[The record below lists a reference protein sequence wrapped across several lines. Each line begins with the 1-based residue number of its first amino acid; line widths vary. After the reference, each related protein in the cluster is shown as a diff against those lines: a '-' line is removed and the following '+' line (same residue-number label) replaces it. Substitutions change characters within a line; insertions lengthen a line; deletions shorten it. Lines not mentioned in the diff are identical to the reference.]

1 MVQDGEREH
10 AVETVIR
17 AEEVYCVDGL
27 TFERTAEV
35 LDAEGQSVA
44 VSTLKRW
51 SAKYNWPAKR
61 EELRTALM
69 DIKRNRILLTS
80 QHLAQC
86 LKNLDNPMQIYAA
99 ARLQEIQL
107 KAEELAVK
115 GLGRPAAMP
124 SPAAPAR
131 DIATPDDAAQALEEA
146 IKLKLGRMLSDP
158 AQVDLAAV
166 KNVRQALDLIGDL
179 RRQASAG
186 GERPHTLDPETLR
199 IIKEQIYGL

>member
-1 MVQDGEREH
+1 MVAEGEREH

-17 AEEVYCVDGL
+17 AEELYCVDGL
-27 TFERTAEV
+27 TFERTAEA
-35 LDAEGQSVA
+35 LDAEGWPVA

-51 SAKYNWPAKR
+51 SAKYGWPAKR

-99 ARLQEIQL
+99 ARLQEIQI
-107 KAEELAVK
+107 KAEELAMK
-115 GLGRPAAMP
+115 GPGRPGVGL

-146 IKLKLGRMLSDP
+146 IKLKLGGMLADP
-158 AQVDLAAV
+158 ATVDLTAV
-166 KNVRQALDLIGDL
+166 KNLRQALDLVGEL
-179 RRQASAG
+179 RRQASAS
-186 GERPHTLDPETLR
+186 GERPKTLDEETLR

>member
-10 AVETVIR
+10 AVETVLR
-17 AEEVYCVDGL
+17 AEELYCVDGL

-35 LDAEGQSVA
+35 LDAEGVPVA

-51 SAKYNWPAKR
+51 SAKYGWPAKR
-61 EELRTALM
+61 EELRNALM

-80 QHLAQC
+80 QHLSHC
-86 LKNLDNPMQIYAA
+86 LKNLDNPMNIYAA
-99 ARLQEIQL
+99 ARLQELQL

-115 GLGRPAAMP
+115 GLGKPVAAL
-124 SPAAPAR
+124 SPAGPPR

-146 IKLKLGRMLSDP
+146 IQLKLGGMLSDP
-158 AQVDLAAV
+158 SKVDLATV
-166 KNVRQALDLIGDL
+166 KNLRQALDLVADL

-186 GERPHTLDPETLR
+186 GERPKALDEETLR